1 MFILRHRSL
10 CFKTGFIMNIEQIRY
25 FFAKHGFNVSTR
37 LADKFGMQVN
47 HVRLFFIY
55 ASFITLGIPF
65 ILYLIMAFMLR
76 VKDFFYQKRPSVFDL

>member
-1 MFILRHRSL
+1 MKLENVKYYFV
-10 CFKTGFIMNIEQIRY
+10 KNGFS
-25 FFAKHGFNVSTR
+25 VSTR
-37 LADKFGMQVN
+37 ISDKFGIQVN

-55 ASFITLGIPF
+55 ASFATLGISF